1 MYSYTKLRNLYGK
14 FTKNSDATN
23 LTYGDEL
30 ITNQYRYVMAKKDW
44 QFLEKTVNLDTI
56 GSVDIT
62 FTAVI
67 SPGDT
72 TATLTTAWA
81 YDSGQYNILL
91 SSAETVSARLEYGS
105 TSVTFSPA
113 AVLAATVDAEIVGQQ
128 FIKLPADCQKVKLA
142 VVVIGNVRYTPTEIV
157 DQDEWE
163 KQNRITNIKSNIPIY
178 YFVKG
183 KVSGGK
189 EIGFYPT
196 PASPTVNAVEVTY
209 KKQTKD
215 IAIADYTTGTI
226 TTATQGSRL
235 ITGFGTSWNSSMVGR
250 FIVITETATAKG
262 GDGIVYEIESVP
274 SATSIVLTTP
284 YLGESIATGTA
295 SYTLFS
301 APLLP
306 IEFQLIPVYGAASEY
321 WDTIGNDADRATTFR
336 AKFADLLALLEQSY
350 GNKTANVVLMESN
363 YEKPLRNPNNYPSA

>member
-1 MYSYTKLRNLYGK
+1 MRNLYGK
-14 FTKNSDATN
+14 FTKNTDASN

-56 GSVDIT
+56 GSVDLE
-62 FTAVI
+62 FTGAI
-67 SPGDT
+67 APGAT
-72 TATLTTAWA
+72 TATLTSAWD

-91 SSAETVSARLEYGS
+91 SSDETVSARLEYGS
-105 TSVTFSPA
+105 TAVVFAPA
-113 AVLAATVDAEIVGQQ
+113 TVLAATADAEIVGQQ

-142 VVVIGNVRYTPTEIV
+142 VVVIGSVRYTPTEIV

-226 TTATQGSRL
+226 STATKGSRVL
-235 ITGFGTSWNSSMVGR
+235 TGGGTSWNASMAGR
-250 FIVITETATAKG
+250 YIIITETATANG
-262 GDGIVYEIESVP
+262 GDGIAYEIESVP
-274 SATSIVLTTP
+274 STTSIVLSTP
-284 YLGESIATGTA
+284 YLGESISTGTA
-295 SYTLFS
+295 SYTIFS

-306 IEFQLIPVYGAASEY
+306 IEFQNIPVYGAASEY
-321 WDTIGNDADRATTFR
+321 WDTIGNDPERATTFR
-336 AKFADLLALLEQSY
+336 AKFADLLALLEQTY